1 MGHTF
6 ELELQ
11 ALWKILLI
19 GIVLGAGLPTLFAA
33 GVRAMAYGQ
42 GGDAEVNDSGVTA
55 AAVPHPLGKVL
66 AGACFA
72 IVLLAVALG
81 IVFIVASGFG
91 KVLSF
96 EHVYPAIADK
106 K

>member
-11 ALWKILLI
+11 ALWKILVI
-19 GIVLGAGLPTLFAA
+19 GVVLGAGLPALFAA

-42 GGDAEVNDSGVTA
+42 GGQAELHAVGSAPPA
-55 AAVPHPLGKVL
+55 AHPIGKVL
-66 AGACFA
+66 AGICFA
-72 IVLLAVALG
+72 IVVLAVALG

-96 EHVYPAIADK
+96 EHIYPMITDK

>member
-11 ALWKILLI
+11 ALWKILLVGVI
-19 GIVLGAGLPTLFAA
+19 LGAGLPTLFAA
-33 GVRAMAYGQ
+33 GIRAMAYGQ
-42 GGDAEVNDSGVTA
+42 GGDAELHAAGGASA
-55 AAVPHPLGKVL
+55 AAHPIGKVV
-66 AGACFA
+66 AGICFA

-81 IVFIVASGFG
+81 ITFIVASGFG

-96 EHVYPAIADK
+96 EHVYPVIADK